1 MIYYNMNN
9 MKKINFKNVVAYI
22 QGNFRYRLYYSAYFG
37 WLMRTHIREQID
49 ARIDSMDRIC
59 HSNGSCKMCGC
70 MTTQLQMANKE
81 CDKPCYP
88 AMMSR
93 HIWMQMKAGF
103 MLRFKN
109 GTWTLEDGRFIKI

>member
-1 MIYYNMNN
+1 
-9 MKKINFKNVVAYI
+9 
-22 QGNFRYRLYYSAYFG
+22 
-37 WLMRTHIREQID
+37 
-49 ARIDSMDRIC
+49 
-59 HSNGSCKMCGC
+59 